1 VGSLGFQEIAIIAV
15 LALFVL
21 GPDRLPQAAKSVGK
35 AISEFRRLTS
45 GARADLEEALD
56 ATGMKDTLAE
66 IRGTVDELNPRRIVT
81 DSLRA
86 VDSTPSGTPA
96 SLGTT
101 PETAGFSVTS
111 SAFIPPPDADIA
123 QIENATTV
131 SPVSQVG
138 SSVVAPVIG
147 SGFHDVLID
156 DINEVNRV
164 VDFPP
169 DNHEGGQR

>member
-21 GPDRLPQAAKSVGK
+21 GPDRLPTAARSVGK

-81 DSLRA
+81 DSLRS
-86 VDSTPSGTPA
+86 VDSTPSV
-96 SLGTT
+96 GTT
-101 PETAGFSVTS
+101 PETAGFSFASPTLI
-111 SAFIPPPDADIA
+111 APPDADVA
-123 QIENATTV
+123 QAFDMVPTSASQGATHVT
-131 SPVSQVG
+131 
-138 SSVVAPVIG
+138 APTM
-147 SGFHDVLID
+147 SAGFHDVLMD
-156 DINEVNRV
+156 ES
-164 VDFPP
+164 
-169 DNHEGGQR
+169 GAAS